1 MKLAERLAALA
12 AGVDQGTYQPA
23 LFSLADSWDR
33 RKVEELVAGGQVREV
48 HDRYVEQL
56 TELCATRSPKQR
68 LRGAALDEVV
78 RAALGDGPPEERGT
92 WVHYPWS
99 GRLVHVLGEAEYREL
114 RFSRNRYKITP
125 DEQARLRD
133 KRIGV
138 VGLSVGQAS
147 AVTLALEGV
156 GGMLR
161 LADFDELALSNMNR
175 LRAGVHEIGLHKCVI
190 AARAIAEIDPY
201 VRVEVIRTGI
211 TEENVEAFLNEGGKL
226 DLVIEECDDLYTKV
240 FLRERARAHGIPVLM
255 ETNDRGMLDVERF
268 DQEPDRPVLH
278 SLLRGLS
285 AADLKGLTQAQK
297 VAIVLRIIGPDAL
310 KGRLGASLLEVE
322 ETTTS
327 WPQLASGTMLGGAVS
342 TDAARRVLLGELTR
356 SGRYFVDLDALVKD
370 GREAEVLVDAA
381 LEEALVRKPL
391 PAPEAPPLARPADK
405 RTVTREDVR
414 RLVGFGVLA
423 PSGGNAQPWRFVAK
437 GGRVR
442 CKVSPDGGRSLNDFQ
457 NTASFVAL
465 GAAVEN
471 MVLAAPAMGLSA
483 EVVDAPDANDP
494 RAACDVVFRV
504 DDSSYAVDPLC
515 AVIGARSTNR
525 KPGTGAAL
533 SEYAAARLAEAAEV
547 RGGKLL
553 LVTDRSAIAE
563 IGEILGQAD
572 RMLFLSRKHNEEMGA
587 ELRWTEEEALR
598 TRDGLDVLTLDVP
611 PSALAAVRLATTWKA
626 VEFAAKMGGGGAL
639 AKSARQLVV
648 SSSAMALVVF
658 PGTSSRS
665 YFEGGRAL
673 ERVWLDATAQGI
685 ALQPWSAMLYLF
697 ARLERGGAKGLE
709 PKVREQLGE
718 LRQRFLRV
726 FDVPAGHAEI
736 LLFRLSKA
744 EPPTARS
751 LRKPVEDVLTFV

>member
-23 LFSLADSWDR
+23 LFSLADAWDR
-33 RKVEELVAGGQVREV
+33 RKVEELVGAGLVREV
-48 HDRYVEQL
+48 HDRYVDQL
-56 TELCATRSPKQR
+56 AELCVTRSPKQR
-68 LRGAALDEVV
+68 LRGAALDEAV
-78 RAALGDGPPEERGT
+78 RAALGDGPSEERGT

-99 GRLVHVLGEAEYREL
+99 GRLVHVLGEADYREL

-125 DEQARLRD
+125 DEQAKLRD

-156 GGMLR
+156 GGLLR

-175 LRAGVHEIGLHKCVI
+175 LRAGVHEIGLHKCLI
-190 AARAIAEIDPY
+190 AARAIAEIDPFL
-201 VRVEVIRTGI
+201 RVEVSRTGI
-211 TEENVEAFLNEGGKL
+211 TKENVEAFLTEGGKL
-226 DLVIEECDDLYTKV
+226 DLLIEECDDLHTKV

-268 DQEPDRPVLH
+268 DLEPDRPVLH

-285 AADLKGLTQAQK
+285 AADLEGLTSAQK
-297 VAIVLRIIGPDAL
+297 VAIVLRILGPDAL

-356 SGRYFVDLDALVKD
+356 SGRFFVDLDAIVKD
-370 GREAEVLVDAA
+370 GREAEVQVDAA
-381 LEEALVRKPL
+381 LEEAFVRKPL
-391 PAPEAPPLARPADK
+391 PPPEAPPLARVADK

-442 CKVSPDGGRSLNDFQ
+442 CKVSPDGGRTLNDFQ
-457 NTASFVAL
+457 H
-465 GAAVEN
+465 AART
-471 MVLAAPAMGLSA
+471 MFSTAAPAMGLSA
-483 EVVDAPDANDP
+483 EVALAPEAKDP
-494 RAACDVVFRV
+494 LAACDVVFRV
-504 DDSSYAVDPLC
+504 DDASYAVDPLC
-515 AVIGARSTNR
+515 AVLGARCTNR
-525 KPGTGAAL
+525 KLGTGAPL
-533 SEYAAARLAEAAEV
+533 SDRAAAGLVEAAEA

-553 LVTDRSAIAE
+553 LVTDRAAIAE
-563 IGEILGQAD
+563 VGEILGQAD
-572 RMLFLSRKHNEEMGA
+572 RMMFLSRKHNEEMGA
-587 ELRWTEEEALR
+587 ELRWTEEEILR
-598 TRDGLDVLTLDVP
+598 TRDGLDVLTLDVAA
-611 PSALAAVRLATTWKA
+611 SDLAAVRLATTWKA
-626 VEFAAKMGGGGAL
+626 VEFTAKMGGGGAL
-639 AKSARQLVV
+639 VKSARRSLG
-648 SSSAMALVVF
+648 SSSAVGLVVF
-658 PGTSSRS
+658 PGTASRS

-673 ERVWLDATAQGI
+673 ERVWLEATARGLAI
-685 ALQPWSAMLYLF
+685 QPWSAMLYLF
-697 ARLERGGAKGLE
+697 ARLERGGGKGLE
-709 PKVREQLGE
+709 PKVRERLGE
-718 LRQRFLRV
+718 LRQQFLRV

-744 EPPTARS
+744 DPPTARS
-751 LRKPVEDVLTFV
+751 LRKPVEDVLTFG